1 MVRSTQDWIHR
12 LKLRHLEILV
22 SIGRT
27 GSMSRTADLMA
38 LSQPALSKWLK
49 GLETSLGVSL
59 FERTT
64 RRVVLTEYGRIV
76 LRHAERVLG
85 DMERTRSEIDAAQL
99 GTAGR
104 IVVGALPAAAP
115 ILLPGALARLH
126 RPRVEAQVQ
135 VHEGTLDR
143 LLPLLQRRELDL
155 VIGRLEG
162 DGPEPGAAKR
172 GALQRAGLRGGPR
185 RASAGRQ
192 APRDLEGRGVLPW
205 IVPPWNTPMRISL
218 DLAFSRAGLPLPQAM
233 MESAALLTNRAVA
246 QRADCLFVASEDAI
260 ASFER
265 EGLLCRLPLWLD
277 DVPQDVGMLWG
288 DAPSP
293 AMVRLMDVLRLEARE
308 IVAARGIAVE
318 ARSVAR

>member
-22 SIGRT
+22 SIART

-49 GLETSLGVSL
+49 GLEVSLGVAL

-64 RRVVLTEYGRIV
+64 RRVVLTDYGRIV

-85 DMERTRSEIDAAQL
+85 DMERTRSEIDAAQQ

-126 RPRVEAQVQ
+126 RPRIEAQVQ

-155 VIGRLEG
+155 IIGRIEG
-162 DGPEPGAAKR
+162 DALNLGLHCEVLYQEPVCVSG
-172 GALQRAGLRGGPR
+172 RAGHPL
-185 RASAGRQ
+185 ASKKRVTWKDVA
-192 APRDLEGRGVLPW
+192 AYPW

-218 DLAFSRAGLPLPQAM
+218 DLAFSRAGLALPQAM

-265 EGLLCRLPLWLD
+265 EGLLCRLPLRLT
-277 DVPQDVGMLWG
+277 DVPQDVGLLWA

-293 AMVRLMDVLRLEARE
+293 AMEKLMAVLREEARD
-308 IVAARGIAVE
+308 IVGGRGIAVE
-318 ARSVAR
+318 AGPAAR